1 MDVQMIIDNFV
12 DVVKNK
18 YILFTGRA
26 RRREYWLFFLATF
39 VIGVGLS
46 VIASIFT
53 AIHLGAIGWLF
64 SGVSYLV
71 SLALMLPGLGL
82 MVRRL
87 HDIGKDWPYIFIAL
101 IPFVGGI
108 ILLVWACQEGNPG
121 DNQFGPNPK
130 A

>member
-1 MDVQMIIDNFV
+1 
-12 DVVKNK
+12 
-18 YILFTGRA
+18 
-26 RRREYWLFFLATF
+26 
-39 VIGVGLS
+39 
-46 VIASIFT
+46 
-53 AIHLGAIGWLF
+53 
-64 SGVSYLV
+64 
-71 SLALMLPGLGL
+71 MLPGLGL